1 MDTFQARCCALV
13 LLGVAGVM
21 AGCGTGSSNTVNA
34 VSPTTNASLSATSY
48 DFGQNIV
55 GNPETQTV
63 VEVTNT
69 GTNPLTL
76 NPTVLGSTGGFTIVA
91 GQSCG
96 STLAPASSCPIIV
109 TYSPTTAGSQSVTL
123 NLGLANVPL
132 PTAPG
137 LVTLTGSSAVMT
149 AGTVTAT
156 SNPQV
161 ALYTITPPFA
171 GNVTINFGP
180 TTGYGKQ
187 TWSVATPSGGGP
199 VSIEVAG
206 MLGSTAY
213 HLQAAVTLADGVAAA
228 DIDHTFTTGAVP
240 LMGGPQFTGQK
251 QPQLSATIPAGMT
264 AQSGIE
270 FITGVAGP
278 AQGLYAT
285 DLNGNVIWTY
295 PFKDQVPNSGING
308 AKMLPNG
315 DVVLEF
321 SASSEVPL
329 SGPIPSTLPIM
340 IREIDLA
347 GNTVRQVSM
356 AQINAALAANG
367 FAGIVLQTFH
377 HDLTP
382 LPNGHLLVMANTLKS
397 VVLNGQT
404 TPTQVLGDV
413 VVDLDP
419 NWNPVWVWNEFD
431 HLDVN
436 RHPMQFPDWTHSN
449 AIIYSSDD
457 SNIIVSIRHQ
467 NWLVKV
473 NYSNGSGDG
482 SILWRLGQGGDF
494 TLMND
499 GQVDANPADWFYAQ
513 HSPSFVGSSN
523 AGIFN
528 LVLMDNGDDRIFS
541 SGVTCGTGSAPPCLY
556 STIPI
561 FQINESTM
569 TATFTFHQIIPA
581 SLYNSFGGNAEV
593 LTNGN
598 VHYDLCGTSPSS
610 FNSAVFEVTQNS
622 QASTVWELQS
632 TATPLYRSYRL
643 PSLYPGVQW

>member
-21 AGCGTGSSNTVNA
+21 AGCGTGSSNMVNA

-123 NLGLANVPL
+123 NLGVANVPL

-228 DIDHTFTTGAVP
+228 DVDHTFTTGAVP
-240 LMGGPQFTGQK
+240 GTIQSQIV
-251 QPQLSATIPAGMT
+251 ATTPAGQT
-264 AQSGIE
+264 PQGGIE
-270 FITGVAGP
+270 MLNPIVAQP
-278 AQGLYAT
+278 AIVGT
-285 DLNGNVIWTY
+285 DLSGKVIWTY
-295 PFKDQVPNSGING
+295 NPPDNLAGSQWYSPKQLG
-308 AKMLPNG
+308 NG
-315 DVVLEF
+315 DFIALASV
-321 SASSEVPL
+321 ASSTVLRTAVPAGAANL
-329 SGPIPSTLPIM
+329 V
-340 IREIDLA
+340 REFDLA
-347 GNTVRQVSM
+347 GNTIKQITM
-356 AQINAALAANG
+356 AQLNAKLAAANYN
-367 FAGIVLQTFH
+367 ITLLTFH
-377 HDLTP
+377 HNVTV
-382 LPNGHLLVMANTLKS
+382 LPNGHWLLLTNTLKN

-413 VVDLDP
+413 IVDLDT
-419 NWNPVWVWNEFD
+419 NMNVAWVWNEFD

-436 RHPMQFPDWTHSN
+436 RHPTSFPDWTHTN
-449 AIIYSSDD
+449 DVLYSKDD
-457 SNIIVSIRHQ
+457 GNLLVSMRHQ
-467 NWLVKV
+467 SWVVKV
-473 NYSNGSGDG
+473 DYNNGAGAGD
-482 SILWRLGQGGDF
+482 ILWRLGYQGDLTLQGGTDP
-494 TLMND
+494 T
-499 GQVDANPADWFYAQ
+499 DWFYGQ
-513 HSPSFVGSSN
+513 HEPGFTTPNTS
-523 AGIFN
+523 GIFG
-528 LVLMDNGDDRIFS
+528 LTLMDNGDFRIFPA
-541 SGVTCGTGSAPPCLY
+541 GVTCGTGSAPPCLY
-556 STIPI
+556 STIPVL
-561 FQINESTM
+561 QINETAK
-569 TATFTFHQIIPA
+569 TATIETHQILST
-581 SLYNSFGGNAEV
+581 SLYNFFGGNSE
-593 LTNGN
+593 LLPNGN
-598 VHYDLCGTSPSS
+598 LEYDLCGLGGPSS
-610 FNSAVFEVTQNS
+610 QIFETPNQS
-622 QASTVWELQS
+622 MPQTVWNMKV
-632 TATPLYRSYRL
+632 TGNYFYRGYRL